1 MAFTGHLMNHSCP
14 HAQPCI
20 VCKIGIFAAVRQ
32 TGEEAIRKFVPE
44 KTTDYRNEPDTDRD
58 EPDTDRNEPDTD
70 RNRADQEVVGQRIVL
85 ITLLN
90 LVDAV
95 D

>member
-1 MAFTGHLMNHSCP
+1 MAFTGHLMNKSRE

-20 VCKIGIFAAVRQ
+20 VRKIGISVAVRQ

-58 EPDTDRNEPDTD
+58 EPDTDRN
-70 RNRADQEVVGQRIVL
+70 RADQEVVGQRIVL

>member
-1 MAFTGHLMNHSCP
+1 MAFTGHLMNKSRE

-20 VCKIGIFAAVRQ
+20 VRKIGIFAAVRQ
-32 TGEEAIRKFVPE
+32 TSEEAIRKFVPK
-44 KTTDYRNEPDTDRD
+44 KTTDYRN